1 MKKFI
6 SAIKQKN
13 IGCGYLYFYIHFIV
27 EIVCFYYLTVITNG
41 SRFVWLI
48 PLLYDGLAFV
58 PQSMLGYLS
67 DKFPKL
73 RLDFIGI
80 FLLFISVIIFG
91 FTDLNYL
98 YSLIPICLGNCC
110 LHISG
115 AEVTLRNSN
124 GRLSHSAIFVAGGS
138 FGVISGKLL
147 ATTNL
152 PIYLLL
158 ILILSL
164 IPFTM
169 LASTYNGERKELE
182 FNIHNKKI
190 SHYLVILGA
199 FFVVIIRGY
208 IGYGIPTSWN
218 KTIIQAVILYF
229 TMGLGKALGGILSD
243 AFGVRKIAVISC
255 LLSIP
260 FLCFGDNLMIISLIG
275 VMLFSMTMSITLGLL
290 TSVLNNN
297 PGLAFGIT
305 TIGLFIGTVP
315 IFFIKITNYVFN
327 IGLIIGCSVVCAL
340 ILLAIIS
347 KEDKH
352 D

>member
-1 MKKFI
+1 MR
-6 SAIKQKN
+6 SLVAALKQKN
-13 IGCGYLYFYIHFIV
+13 IGCGYLYFYIHFVV
-27 EIVCFYYLTVITNG
+27 EVVCFYYLSVVTGG
-41 SRFVWLI
+41 SNFVWLI

-58 PQSMLGYLS
+58 PQSILGYIS

-73 RLDFIGI
+73 RLDYLGI
-80 FLLFISVIIFG
+80 ILLFIAIFILS
-91 FTDLNYL
+91 FVDINVL
-98 YSLIPICLGNCC
+98 YSLIPLCIGNAC

-115 AEVTLRNSN
+115 AEVTLRNSR
-124 GRLSHSAIFVAGGS
+124 GHLSHSAIFVAGGS

-147 ATTNL
+147 ATTTI
-152 PIYLLL
+152 PSFVLLFL
-158 ILILSL
+158 IITL
-164 IPFTM
+164 IPFVM
-169 LASTYNGERKELE
+169 LADSYNGKREILNFE
-182 FNIHNKKI
+182 IHNSSI
-190 SHYLVILGA
+190 SPYLVLLGA

-218 KTIIQAVILYF
+218 KTFVQAVILYF

-243 AFGVRKIAVISC
+243 AYGVRKIAVISC

-260 FLCFGDNLMIISLIG
+260 FLCLGDNYMIISLLG
-275 VMLFSMTMSITLGLL
+275 VMMFSMTMSITLGLL

-315 IFFIKITNYVFN
+315 IFFIKITNYIFN

-340 ILLAIIS
+340 ILLGIIS
-347 KEDKH
+347 KEGKNG
-352 D
+352 

>member
-1 MKKFI
+1 MK
-6 SAIKQKN
+6 SLLSVLKQKN
-13 IGCGYLYFYIHFIV
+13 IGCGYLYFYIHLVV
-27 EIVCFYYLTVITNG
+27 EVVCFYYLTTVTNN
-41 SRFVWLI
+41 SRIVWLI

-58 PQSMLGYLS
+58 PQSLLGYLS

-80 FLLFISVIIFG
+80 GLLVLAYIIFC
-91 FTDLNYL
+91 FSDLNVL
-98 YSLIPICLGNCC
+98 YSLIPLCIGNCC

-115 AEVTLRNSN
+115 AEVTLRNSE
-124 GRLSHSAIFVAGGS
+124 GYLSHSAIFVAGGS

-147 ATTNL
+147 ATTNI
-152 PIYLLL
+152 PGYFLLFL
-158 ILILSL
+158 LVSL
-164 IPFTM
+164 IPFVM
-169 LASTYNGERKELE
+169 LADTYNVERKELE

-190 SHYLVILGA
+190 SPYLIILGA

-218 KTIIQAVILYF
+218 KTVMQAVILYF

-260 FLCFGDNLMIISLIG
+260 FLCLGDNYMIISLLG
-275 VMLFSMTMSITLGLL
+275 VMMFSMIMSITLGLI
-290 TSVLNNN
+290 TSVLSKS
-297 PGLAFGIT
+297 PCLAFGIT

-315 IFFIKITNYVFN
+315 IFFIKITNYIFN
-327 IGLIIGCSVVCAL
+327 IGLIIGCSVICAL
-340 ILLAIIS
+340 ILLCCIS
-347 KEDKH
+347 KEVKH

>member
-182 FNIHNKKI
+182 FNIHNK
-190 SHYLVILGA
+190 G
-199 FFVVIIRGY
+199 
-208 IGYGIPTSWN
+208 
-218 KTIIQAVILYF
+218 
-229 TMGLGKALGGILSD
+229 
-243 AFGVRKIAVISC
+243 
-255 LLSIP
+255 
-260 FLCFGDNLMIISLIG
+260 
-275 VMLFSMTMSITLGLL
+275 LFSIMNS
-290 TSVLNNN
+290 
-297 PGLAFGIT
+297 P
-305 TIGLFIGTVP
+305 
-315 IFFIKITNYVFN
+315 
-327 IGLIIGCSVVCAL
+327 
-340 ILLAIIS
+340 
-347 KEDKH
+347 
-352 D
+352 